1 MNRLL
6 AEFLGTFFLVFAGTG
21 AVVVDDLRG
30 HPIGAPGIALVFGMV
45 VLTLIYAFGELSGAH
60 FNPAV
65 TLGFAS
71 SGRFRWK
78 DVPGYVVSQFLGAFA
93 ASLLLRGI
101 FPQHPGLGSTQ
112 PSGSPLS
119 AAVMELF
126 LTLFLMLV
134 ILRVSTGAREKG
146 ITAGIAVGAMIGLEA
161 MFAGP
166 FCGASMNPARSAGPA
181 LVSGQLQH
189 LWVYFAA
196 PCAGALFAVVL
207 DRLLGPVPTPTR
219 D

>member
-30 HPIGAPGIALVFGMV
+30 HPIGAVGIGLVFGMV
-45 VLTLIYAFGELSGAH
+45 VLTLIYTFGELSGAH

-65 TLGFAS
+65 TLGFAAA
-71 SGRFRWK
+71 GRFRWK
-78 DVPGYVVSQFLGAFA
+78 EVPGYAASQFLGAVS
-93 ASLLLRGI
+93 ASMALHGI
-101 FPQHPGLGSTQ
+101 FPENKGLGSTQ
-112 PSGSPLS
+112 PSGSP
-119 AAVMELF
+119 AAAVVMELL

-146 ITAGIAVGAMIGLEA
+146 ITAAIAVGAMIGLEA

-196 PCAGALFAVVL
+196 PCAGALAAVLL
-207 DRLLGPVPTPTR
+207 DRLLGPVPATAR

>member
-30 HPIGAPGIALVFGMV
+30 HPIGAPGIALVFGLV

-65 TLGFAS
+65 TLGFAAA
-71 SGRFRWK
+71 GRFRWK
-78 DVPGYVVSQFLGAFA
+78 EVPGYAVSQFLGALA
-93 ASLLLRGI
+93 ASLVLRGI
-101 FPQHPGLGSTQ
+101 FPDHKGLGSTQ
-112 PSGSPLS
+112 PSGSAT
-119 AAVMELF
+119 AAGIMEAI

-146 ITAGIAVGAMIGLEA
+146 ITAGIAVGAVIGLEA

-181 LVSGQLQH
+181 LVSGQLQN
-189 LWVYFAA
+189 LWVYCVA
-196 PCAGALFAVVL
+196 PCVGVLLAVGL
-207 DRLLGPVPTPTR
+207 DRLLGPVPTPAR